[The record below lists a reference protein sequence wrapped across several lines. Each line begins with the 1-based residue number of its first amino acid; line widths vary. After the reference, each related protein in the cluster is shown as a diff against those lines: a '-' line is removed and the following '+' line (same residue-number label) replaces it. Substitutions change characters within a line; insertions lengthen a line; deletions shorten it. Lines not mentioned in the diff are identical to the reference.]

1 MVTSVDVEE
10 CRECREY
17 EGMCH
22 RRSSDDSQVQLNDSV
37 MCECPVSRTG
47 DHCET
52 VRGSSSSHSMLL
64 HYVFSCHTAASR
76 FSFFRGRGAHSL
88 VSAQM
93 AVWGRT
99 PNRNLI
105 LSVFFETS

>member
-1 MVTSVDVEE
+1 MITSVDVEE
-10 CRECREY
+10 CRECRDN

-22 RRSSDDSQVQLNDSV
+22 RRSSDDSQLHLNDSV
-37 MCECPVSRTG
+37 LCECPVSRTG

-64 HYVFSCHTAASR
+64 HYVFNCHTAASR
-76 FSFFRGRGAHSL
+76 FFGGAAHSL